1 MYFFFFFFSS
11 RRRHTRFSRDWSSD
25 VCSSDLLVDR
35 QARTVRYLRVSLT
48 DRCNYRCTYC
58 MPEDGLEYGP
68 RTDVLSLE
76 EVVRACEAFARWG
89 VQRVRLTGGEPT
101 LRRGLPELVERLA
114 AIPTVDPSRGPTEGP
129 TEGSAEDGPTKPRGR
144 GRLEVVMTT
153 NGERLEALAEPL
165 ARAGLRSI

>member
-1 MYFFFFFFSS
+1 
-11 RRRHTRFSRDWSSD
+11 
-25 VCSSDLLVDR
+25 
-35 QARTVRYLRVSLT
+35 
-48 DRCNYRCTYC
+48 
-58 MPEDGLEYGP
+58 GP

-114 AIPTVDPSRGPTEGP
+114 AIPIVDPSRGPTEGP

-165 ARAGLRSI
+165 ARAGLRSITVSLDSLDPTRFRRITRRGELARVLAGIEAAQRAG